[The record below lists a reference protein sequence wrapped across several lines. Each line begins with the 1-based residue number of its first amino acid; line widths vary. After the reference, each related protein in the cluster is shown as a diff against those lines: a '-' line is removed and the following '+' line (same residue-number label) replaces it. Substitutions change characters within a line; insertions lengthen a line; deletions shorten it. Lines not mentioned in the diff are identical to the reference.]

1 MSSTYTDRR
10 WEIYL
15 DDELF
20 VSGKGGRQFKM
31 TFEVL
36 IDYGNYNS
44 YADISIMNLTAE
56 TANKAFVRGK
66 RLALRAGYGDSID
79 TIFTGV
85 IRNVFRRREGA
96 NVVTQ
101 IIARGGTLVTE
112 RPSINEAL
120 GEDCTIVDILNAL
133 AGVLELPIELEADQF
148 SDVLPYAN
156 GYTLTGDPIVYLE
169 DLAETHGFYWVVE
182 NGRLV
187 VTRINATRPGPVHIV
202 SQFTGMEGIP
212 VITEVGADVT
222 VRLDPRLRIGG
233 RFKIEATSATFN
245 FSNLYFV
252 DVPESAGKGEY
263 NIFRL
268 THRGD
273 TTGNDWSTLITGIRP
288 QQVGGR

>member
-1 MSSTYTDRR
+1 MSSYTDRR

-20 VSGKGGRQFKM
+20 VSGQGGRQFKM

-44 YADISIMNLTAE
+44 YADIILTNLTTE
-56 TANKAFVRGK
+56 TANKAFTRGTK
-66 RLALRAGYGDSID
+66 LALRAGYGDNID

-101 IIARGGTLVTE
+101 VIARGGTLVTE
-112 RPSINEAL
+112 RHSINEAL

-148 SDVLPYAN
+148 SDVLPYAS

-169 DLAETHGFYWVVE
+169 DLANTHDFVWVVE

-187 VTRINATRPGPVHIV
+187 ITRNDAFRPGDVHVV

-222 VRLDPRLRIGG
+222 VRLNPRLRIGG
-233 RFKIEATSATFN
+233 RYRIDATSATFN

-252 DVPESAGKGEY
+252 DVPESAGQGEY
-263 NIFRL
+263 RIFRL

-273 TTGNDWSTLITGIRP
+273 TTGNDWSTLI
-288 QQVGGR
+288 VGYR

>member
-1 MSSTYTDRR
+1 MSSYTDRR

-20 VSGKGGRQFKM
+20 VSGQGGRQFKM

-44 YADISIMNLTAE
+44 YADIILTNLTAE
-56 TANKAFVRGK
+56 TANKAFTRGTK
-66 RLALRAGYGDSID
+66 LALRAGYGDNID

-101 IIARGGTLVTE
+101 VIARGGTLVTE

-133 AGVLELPIELEADQF
+133 AGVLELPIEMEVDQF
-148 SDVLPYAN
+148 SDVLPYAS

-169 DLAETHGFYWVVE
+169 DLAETHGFVWVVE

-187 VTRINATRPGPVHIV
+187 VTRNDAFRPGDVHVV

-222 VRLDPRLRIGG
+222 VRLNPRLRIGD
-233 RFKIEATSATFN
+233 RYHIDATSATFN

-252 DVPESAGKGEY
+252 DVPESAGQGEY
-263 NIFRL
+263 RIFRL

-273 TTGNDWSTLITGIRP
+273 TTGNDWSTLITGYR
-288 QQVGGR
+288 